1 MYANSCIATGHILFG
16 SGLGMDRRE
25 ARCRG
30 ASVIALPLA
39 SFRERQRSL
48 MTQSPNRLSDL
59 WLQRGSLSGADT
71 AELFQRVVASLRQ
84 SAARICGGL
93 SLKSPEEFVWDFAQD
108 NVYEVDLGKKSAFL
122 VEGENETKA
131 YIKRRFEMSMSD
143 IRRAELKGPEINI
156 IDDPEPE
163 PPAPSEGDDRSIV
176 EILAARG
183 LALEVAVDHASRF
196 VGDLHCDEKI
206 FLFYNTCMDYDDKRA
221 EREHGK
227 AAVPLVE
234 LAARFAIKNY
244 YRKARALG
252 ITGLRGGFVKDFAK
266 SKLGRFMQGCGL
278 KIDRDHWDEMKA
290 MLKILCGVVFDCGF
304 ENKTK

>member
-1 MYANSCIATGHILFG
+1 MYANSCIATGHVLFG
-16 SGLGMDRRE
+16 SGLGMDRRG

-39 SFRERQRSL
+39 SLRERQRSL
-48 MTQSPNRLSDL
+48 MTQSSTRLSDL

-71 AELFQRVVASLRQ
+71 AELFQRVVALLRPT
-84 SAARICGGL
+84 AARICGGL
-93 SLKSPEEFVWDFAQD
+93 LLKSPEEFVWDFAQD
-108 NVYEVDLGKKSAFL
+108 NVYEVDPGKKSAFL

-131 YIKRRFEMSMSD
+131 YIKRRFEMSLSD
-143 IRRAELKGPEINI
+143 TRRSERKGTEIIIIDGPET
-156 IDDPEPE
+156 E
-163 PPAPSEGDDRSIV
+163 PPARPVGEDQSVV
-176 EILAARG
+176 EILATAG
-183 LALEVAVDHASRF
+183 LSLKVATDHADRF
-196 VGDLHCDEKI
+196 IGDLLRDEKI
-206 FLFYNTCMDYDDKRA
+206 LLFYNTCMDYDDKRA

-266 SKLGRFMQGCGL
+266 SKLGRFMQRCGL
-278 KIDRDHWDEMKA
+278 QIDRDHWDEMKA